1 MALEL
6 VGGVFLSASLQVLFD
21 RLASSK
27 VLDFIRGQKL
37 SDSLFNKLKIKLLI
51 ADAVL
56 NHAEM
61 KQFTDLAVKEW
72 LLHVKDTLY
81 DAEDL
86 LDKIATEAL

>member
-6 VGGVFLSASLQVLFD
+6 VGGVFLSASLQVFFD

-61 KQFTDLAVKEW
+61 KQFTEPAVKEW

>member
-6 VGGVFLSASLQVLFD
+6 VGGVFLSASLQVFFD